1 MAYMNPILGAIQSRQ
16 AAQMQNKQ
24 FEAGLAQQL
33 AVFQKNISDTK
44 SDQKYRTDQSKI
56 QTDQFK
62 VDDEYRKAQAET
74 QKNQFGETL
83 AHNKA
88 VLGQGAKQWGD
99 LAGQRDATKASTEAT
114 TASTIATTAKTDQ
127 QTSDLKMEQQNKQL
141 QKLVPSYMES
151 FTTNGEPMSAELLQ
165 SDPQKMASFVSM
177 LNANG
182 VRENLFTGSNGEDY
196 FVRGIV
202 DVGDGRQVVEL
213 YDPKNPGKQMYLSKY
228 RTAEEGDPISAGNA
242 AGFGILKNQIDAAF
256 FNAGDMPLPK
266 TASEMAQTIA
276 EITGTPVGSLDN
288 NTVNAAFEVGAQLDS
303 QAQQQQQQQQQ
314 QTAVSSTNDNT
325 VPTETTTQQ
334 FVLEAVNPGVKSG
347 ANIKAKANNRKT
359 IAAALETVNTVENL
373 NELNPEFLSQIPRQQ
388 INTEINTRKAALKQ
402 LNVPTYSGRLGR
414 TKNELTPDQEAE
426 KLRLEGSIEVL
437 TQFRDSGAD
446 VKSDDNPYGWTKGQ
460 IKAIKNVSATESMPE
475 SFLGTDKEKAVDEQ
489 ITADA
494 PPTTAGK
501 EKVSKQIGNS
511 LKPSPGKISGKNLF
525 QMKRLMNYGFLDAD
539 SAQRVFDMGVF
550 SKDAVEIIKENIS
563 QQGQTKRAGIKTSTN
578 NGITSFFDSKG
589 VFAQVNTDLSGN
601 LGLNVTEINKMV
613 DDYQS
618 GVEDDGVESTFK
630 NLYTK
635 YQLGQTGYGS
645 QPTVIKGLLNNAANQ
660 LIHDKADITFM
671 SDPYDWSVGGGS
683 APSQGATS
691 LNRIVKT
698 ESGEVFTV
706 DRYGRR
712 TNDRDMR
719 LSDFSPELQTMIETT
734 PHNTL
739 AQARN
744 TIQLERLT
752 ALKQIIANAGNDT
765 KVKAYVTA
773 ELDRMEQDEIAKG
786 Q

>member
-1 MAYMNPILGAIQSRQ
+1 MAYTNPILGAIQNRQ

-33 AVFQKNISDTK
+33 AVFKKNILDTQ
-44 SDQKYRTDQSKI
+44 SDQKYRTGQSKI
-56 QTDQFK
+56 QVDQFK
-62 VDDEYRKAQAET
+62 VDDDYRKAQAET
-74 QKNQFGETL
+74 QKNQFMATL
-83 AHNKA
+83 GQQKA
-88 VLGQGAKQWGD
+88 ILAQGAKQWDDLGEQRKET
-99 LAGQRDATKASTEAT
+99 LAGTKAT
-114 TASTIATTAKTDQ
+114 TANTKATAANTGQKTK
-127 QTSDLKMEQQNKQL
+127 DLKMAQQNEQL
-141 QKLVPSYMES
+141 RKLVPSYMES
-151 FTTNGEPMSAELLQ
+151 FTTNGDPMSAELLQ

-177 LNANG
+177 LNADG

-213 YDPKNPGKQMYLSKY
+213 YDPKNPKKQMYLSKY

-256 FNAGDMPLPK
+256 FTAGDMPLPK

-276 EITGTPVGSLDN
+276 EITGTPVGGLDN
-288 NTVNAAFEVGAQLDS
+288 NTVNAAFEVGSQLES
-303 QAQQQQQQQQQ
+303 QTQPD
-314 QTAVSSTNDNT
+314 VSPATNANTNNDNT
-325 VPTETTTQQ
+325 VPPKPTTQQ

-347 ANIKAKANNRKT
+347 ANIKAKAKNRKT
-359 IAAALETVNTVENL
+359 IAAALETVNTVDNL
-373 NELNPEFLSQIPRQQ
+373 NDLDPEFLSQIPRQQ

-402 LNVPTYSGRLGR
+402 LNTPTYSGRLNM
-414 TKNELTPDQEAE
+414 TKNKLTPDQEAE

-446 VKSDDNPYGWTKGQ
+446 VKSDDNPYNWTKGQ
-460 IKAIKNVSATESMPE
+460 IKAIKNVTATESMPE

-489 ITADA
+489 ILADA
-494 PPTTAGK
+494 PPTPLGK
-501 EKVSKQIGNS
+501 EQVAKQIGKS
-511 LKPSPGKISGKNLF
+511 LTPSRGKISGKNLF
-525 QMKRLMNYGFLDAD
+525 NMKRLMNYGFLDAD
-539 SAQRVFDMGVF
+539 SAQRVFDLGVF
-550 SKDAVEIIKENIS
+550 SSASVEIIKENIS
-563 QQGQTKRAGIKTSTN
+563 QNGQTSRAGNKISTL
-578 NGITSFFDSKG
+578 NGVTTFYNADGIY
-589 VFAQVNTDLSGN
+589 AQVNTDLTN
-601 LGLNVTEINKMV
+601 NQGLSITEINKIV

-618 GVEDDGVESTFK
+618 GVEDDGVEGTFK

-752 ALKQIIANAGNDT
+752 ALKQIIANAGNDNA
-765 KVKAYVTA
+765 VRAYVTA

>member
-1 MAYMNPILGAIQSRQ
+1 MAYTNPILGAIQNRQ

-33 AVFQKNISDTK
+33 AVFKKNILDTQ
-44 SDQKYRTDQSKI
+44 SDQKYRTGQSKI
-56 QTDQFK
+56 QVDQFK
-62 VDDEYRKAQAET
+62 VDDDYRKAQAET
-74 QKNQFGETL
+74 QKNQFMATL
-83 AHNKA
+83 GQQKA
-88 VLGQGAKQWGD
+88 ILAQGAKQWADLGEQRKET
-99 LAGQRDATKASTEAT
+99 LAGTKAT
-114 TASTIATTAKTDQ
+114 TANTKATAANTGQKTK
-127 QTSDLKMEQQNKQL
+127 DLKMAQQNEQL
-141 QKLVPSYMES
+141 RKLVPSYMES
-151 FTTNGEPMSAELLQ
+151 FTTNGDPMSAELLQ

-177 LNANG
+177 LNADG

-213 YDPKNPGKQMYLSKY
+213 YDPKNPKKQMYLSKY

-256 FNAGDMPLPK
+256 FTAGDMPLPK

-276 EITGTPVGSLDN
+276 EITGTPVGGLDN
-288 NTVNAAFEVGAQLDS
+288 NTVNAAFEVGSQLES
-303 QAQQQQQQQQQ
+303 QTQPD
-314 QTAVSSTNDNT
+314 VSPATNANTNNDNT
-325 VPTETTTQQ
+325 VPPKPTTQQ

-347 ANIKAKANNRKT
+347 ANIKAKAKNRKT
-359 IAAALETVNTVENL
+359 IAAALETVNTVDNL
-373 NELNPEFLSQIPRQQ
+373 NDLDPEFLSQIPRQQ

-402 LNVPTYSGRLGR
+402 LNTPTYSGRLNM
-414 TKNELTPDQEAE
+414 TKNKLTPDQEAE

-446 VKSDDNPYGWTKGQ
+446 VKSDDNPYNWTKGQ
-460 IKAIKNVSATESMPE
+460 IKAIKNVTATESMPE

-489 ITADA
+489 ILADA
-494 PPTTAGK
+494 PPTPLGK
-501 EKVSKQIGNS
+501 EQVAKQIGKS
-511 LKPSPGKISGKNLF
+511 LTPSRGKISGKNLF
-525 QMKRLMNYGFLDAD
+525 NMKRLMNYGFLDAD
-539 SAQRVFDMGVF
+539 SAQRVFDLGVF
-550 SKDAVEIIKENIS
+550 SSASVEIIKENIS
-563 QQGQTKRAGIKTSTN
+563 QNGQTSRAGNKISTL
-578 NGITSFFDSKG
+578 NGVTTFYNADGIY
-589 VFAQVNTDLSGN
+589 AQVNTDLTN
-601 LGLNVTEINKMV
+601 NQGLSITEINKIV

-618 GVEDDGVESTFK
+618 GVEDDGVEGTFK

-752 ALKQIIANAGNDT
+752 ALKQIIANAGNDNA
-765 KVKAYVTA
+765 VRAYVTA

>member
-88 VLGQGAKQWGD
+88 VLGQGAKQWDD
-99 LAGQRDATKASTEAT
+99 LAGQRDATK
-114 TASTIATTAKTDQ
+114 ASTIATTAKTDQ

-303 QAQQQQQQQQQ
+303 QTAQ
-314 QTAVSSTNDNT
+314 QTAVSPTTNTDNNTVPT

-359 IAAALETVNTVENL
+359 IAAALETVNTIENL

-446 VKSDDNPYGWTKGQ
+446 VKSDDNPYNWTKGQ
-460 IKAIKNVSATESMPE
+460 IKAIKNVTATESMPE

-489 ITADA
+489 ILADA
-494 PPTTAGK
+494 PPTPLGK
-501 EKVSKQIGNS
+501 EQVAKQIGKS
-511 LKPSPGKISGKNLF
+511 LTPSRGKISGKNLF
-525 QMKRLMNYGFLDAD
+525 NMKRLMNYGFLDAD
-539 SAQRVFDMGVF
+539 SAQRVFDLGVF
-550 SKDAVEIIKENIS
+550 SSASVDIIKENIS
-563 QQGQTKRAGIKTSTN
+563 QNGQTIRAGNKVSNLNGVATFYNATGVYAQVKTDQTN
-578 NGITSFFDSKG
+578 NQG
-589 VFAQVNTDLSGN
+589 LSI
-601 LGLNVTEINKMV
+601 TEINKMV

-660 LIHDKADITFM
+660 LIHDQAGITFM

-752 ALKQIIANAGNDT
+752 ALKQIIANAGNDAR
-765 KVKAYVTA
+765 VKAYVTA

>member
-1 MAYMNPILGAIQSRQ
+1 MAYTNPILGAIQNRQ

-33 AVFQKNISDTK
+33 AVFKKNILDTQ
-44 SDQKYRTDQSKI
+44 SDQKYRTGQSKI
-56 QTDQFK
+56 QVDQFK
-62 VDDEYRKAQAET
+62 VDDDYRKAQAET
-74 QKNQFGETL
+74 QKNQFMATL
-83 AHNKA
+83 GQQKA
-88 VLGQGAKQWGD
+88 ILAQGAKQWADLGEQRKET
-99 LAGQRDATKASTEAT
+99 LAGTKAT
-114 TASTIATTAKTDQ
+114 TANTKATAANTGQKTK
-127 QTSDLKMEQQNKQL
+127 DLKMAQQNEQL
-141 QKLVPSYMES
+141 RKLVPSYMES
-151 FTTNGEPMSAELLQ
+151 FTTNGDPMSAELLQ

-177 LNANG
+177 LNADG

-213 YDPKNPGKQMYLSKY
+213 YDPKNPKKQMYLSKY

-256 FNAGDMPLPK
+256 FTAGDMPLPK

-276 EITGTPVGSLDN
+276 EITGTPVGGLDN
-288 NTVNAAFEVGAQLDS
+288 NTVNAAFEVGSQLES
-303 QAQQQQQQQQQ
+303 QTQPD
-314 QTAVSSTNDNT
+314 VSPATNANTNNDNT
-325 VPTETTTQQ
+325 VPPKPTTQQ

-347 ANIKAKANNRKT
+347 ANIKAKANNRRT
-359 IAAALETVNTVENL
+359 IAAALETINTVDNL
-373 NELNPEFLSQIPRQQ
+373 NELDPQFVSQIPRQQ
-388 INTEINTRKAALKQ
+388 INMEINTRKDALKQ
-402 LNVPTYSGRLGR
+402 LNKPAYSGRLGR
-414 TKNELTPDQEAE
+414 TKNELTLEQTAE
-426 KLRLEGSIEVL
+426 KERLEGSIEVL
-437 TQFRDSGAD
+437 TQLRDGNTD
-446 VKSDDNPYGWTKGQ
+446 LVSDDNPYGWTKGQ

-489 ITADA
+489 ILADA
-494 PPTTAGK
+494 PPTPLGK
-501 EKVSKQIGNS
+501 EQVAKQIGKS
-511 LKPSPGKISGKNLF
+511 LTPSRGKISGKNLF
-525 QMKRLMNYGFLDAD
+525 NMKRLMNYGFLDAD
-539 SAQRVFDMGVF
+539 SAQRVFDLGVF
-550 SKDAVEIIKENIS
+550 SSASVEIIKENIS
-563 QQGQTKRAGIKTSTN
+563 QNGQTSRAGNKISTL
-578 NGITSFFDSKG
+578 NGVTTFYNADGIY
-589 VFAQVNTDLSGN
+589 AQVNTDLTN
-601 LGLNVTEINKMV
+601 NQGLSITEINKIV

-618 GVEDDGVESTFK
+618 GVEDDGVEGTFK

-752 ALKQIIANAGNDT
+752 ALKQIIANAGNDNA
-765 KVKAYVTA
+765 VRAYVTA

>member
-1 MAYMNPILGAIQSRQ
+1 MAYTNPILGAIQNRQ

-33 AVFQKNISDTK
+33 AVFKKNILDTQ
-44 SDQKYRTDQSKI
+44 SDQKYRTGQSKI
-56 QTDQFK
+56 QVDQFK
-62 VDDEYRKAQAET
+62 VDDDYRKAQAET
-74 QKNQFGETL
+74 QKNQFMATL
-83 AHNKA
+83 GQQKA
-88 VLGQGAKQWGD
+88 ILAQGAKQWDDLGEQRKAT
-99 LAGQRDATKASTEAT
+99 LAGTKAT
-114 TASTIATTAKTDQ
+114 TANTKATAANTGQKTK
-127 QTSDLKMEQQNKQL
+127 DLKMAQQNEQL
-141 QKLVPSYMES
+141 RKLVPSYMES
-151 FTTNGEPMSAELLQ
+151 FTTNGDPMSAELLQ

-177 LNANG
+177 LNADG

-213 YDPKNPGKQMYLSKY
+213 YDPKNPKKQMYLSKY

-256 FNAGDMPLPK
+256 FTAGDMPLPK

-276 EITGTPVGSLDN
+276 EITGTPVGGLDN
-288 NTVNAAFEVGAQLDS
+288 NTVNAAFEVGSQLES
-303 QAQQQQQQQQQ
+303 QTQPD
-314 QTAVSSTNDNT
+314 VSPATNANTNNDNT
-325 VPTETTTQQ
+325 VPPKPTTQQ

-347 ANIKAKANNRKT
+347 ANIKAKANNRRT
-359 IAAALETVNTVENL
+359 IAAALETINTVDNL
-373 NELNPEFLSQIPRQQ
+373 NELDPQFVSQIPRQQ
-388 INTEINTRKAALKQ
+388 INMEINTRKDALKQ
-402 LNVPTYSGRLGR
+402 LNKPAYSGRLGR
-414 TKNELTPDQEAE
+414 TKNELTLEQTAE
-426 KLRLEGSIEVL
+426 KERLEGSIEVL
-437 TQFRDSGAD
+437 TQLRDGNTD
-446 VKSDDNPYGWTKGQ
+446 LVSDDNPYGWTKGQ

-489 ITADA
+489 ILADA
-494 PPTTAGK
+494 PPTPLGK
-501 EKVSKQIGNS
+501 EQVAKQIGKS
-511 LKPSPGKISGKNLF
+511 LTPSRGKISGKNLF
-525 QMKRLMNYGFLDAD
+525 NMKRLMNYGFLDAD
-539 SAQRVFDMGVF
+539 SAQRVFDLGVF
-550 SKDAVEIIKENIS
+550 SSASVEIIKENIS
-563 QQGQTKRAGIKTSTN
+563 QNGQTSRAGNKISTL
-578 NGITSFFDSKG
+578 NGVTTFYNADGIY
-589 VFAQVNTDLSGN
+589 AQVNTDLTN
-601 LGLNVTEINKMV
+601 NQGLSITEINKIV

-618 GVEDDGVESTFK
+618 GVEDDGVEGTFK

-752 ALKQIIANAGNDT
+752 ALKQIIANAGNDNA
-765 KVKAYVTA
+765 VRAYVTA

>member
-1 MAYMNPILGAIQSRQ
+1 
-16 AAQMQNKQ
+16 MQNKQ

-33 AVFQKNISDTK
+33 AVFKKNILDTQ
-44 SDQKYRTDQSKI
+44 SDQKYRTGQSKI
-56 QTDQFK
+56 QVDQFK
-62 VDDEYRKAQAET
+62 VDDDYRKAQAET
-74 QKNQFGETL
+74 QKNQFMATL
-83 AHNKA
+83 GQQKA
-88 VLGQGAKQWGD
+88 ILAQGAKQWDDLGEQRKET
-99 LAGQRDATKASTEAT
+99 LAGTKAT
-114 TASTIATTAKTDQ
+114 TANTKATAANTGQKTK
-127 QTSDLKMEQQNKQL
+127 DLKMAQQNEQL
-141 QKLVPSYMES
+141 RKLVPSYMES
-151 FTTNGEPMSAELLQ
+151 FTTNGDPMSAELLQ

-177 LNANG
+177 LNADG

-213 YDPKNPGKQMYLSKY
+213 YDPKNPKKQMYLSKY

-256 FNAGDMPLPK
+256 FTAGDMPLPK

-276 EITGTPVGSLDN
+276 EITGTPVGGLDN
-288 NTVNAAFEVGAQLDS
+288 NTVNAAFEVGSQLES
-303 QAQQQQQQQQQ
+303 QTQPD
-314 QTAVSSTNDNT
+314 VSPATNANTNNDNT
-325 VPTETTTQQ
+325 VPPKPTTQQ

-347 ANIKAKANNRKT
+347 ANIKAKAKNRKT
-359 IAAALETVNTVENL
+359 IAAALETVNTVDNL
-373 NELNPEFLSQIPRQQ
+373 NDLDPEFLSQIPRQQ

-402 LNVPTYSGRLGR
+402 LNTPTYSGRLNM
-414 TKNELTPDQEAE
+414 TKNKLTPDQEAE

-446 VKSDDNPYGWTKGQ
+446 VKSDDNPYNWTKGQ
-460 IKAIKNVSATESMPE
+460 IKAIKNVTATESMPE

-489 ITADA
+489 ILADA
-494 PPTTAGK
+494 PPTPLGK
-501 EKVSKQIGNS
+501 EQVAKQIGKS
-511 LKPSPGKISGKNLF
+511 LTPSRGKISGKNLF
-525 QMKRLMNYGFLDAD
+525 NMKRLMNYGFLDAD
-539 SAQRVFDMGVF
+539 SAQRVFDLGVF
-550 SKDAVEIIKENIS
+550 SSASVEIIKENIS
-563 QQGQTKRAGIKTSTN
+563 QNGQTSRAGNKISTL
-578 NGITSFFDSKG
+578 NGVTTFYNADGIY
-589 VFAQVNTDLSGN
+589 AQVNTDLTN
-601 LGLNVTEINKMV
+601 NQGLSITEINKIV

-618 GVEDDGVESTFK
+618 GVEDDGVEGTFK

-752 ALKQIIANAGNDT
+752 ALKQIIANAGNDNA
-765 KVKAYVTA
+765 VRAYVTA

>member
-1 MAYMNPILGAIQSRQ
+1 
-16 AAQMQNKQ
+16 MQNKQ

-33 AVFQKNISDTK
+33 AVFKKNILDTQ
-44 SDQKYRTDQSKI
+44 SDQKYRTGQSKI
-56 QTDQFK
+56 QVDQFK
-62 VDDEYRKAQAET
+62 VDDDYRKAQAET
-74 QKNQFGETL
+74 QKNQFMATL
-83 AHNKA
+83 GQQKA
-88 VLGQGAKQWGD
+88 ILAQGAKQWADLGEQRKET
-99 LAGQRDATKASTEAT
+99 LAGTKAT
-114 TASTIATTAKTDQ
+114 TANTKATAANTGQKTK
-127 QTSDLKMEQQNKQL
+127 DLKMAQQNEQL
-141 QKLVPSYMES
+141 RKLVPSYMES
-151 FTTNGEPMSAELLQ
+151 FTTNGDPMSAELLQ

-177 LNANG
+177 LNADG

-213 YDPKNPGKQMYLSKY
+213 YDPKNPKKQMYLSKY

-256 FNAGDMPLPK
+256 FTAGDMPLPK

-276 EITGTPVGSLDN
+276 EITGTPVGGLDN
-288 NTVNAAFEVGAQLDS
+288 NTVNAAFEVGSQLES
-303 QAQQQQQQQQQ
+303 QTQPD
-314 QTAVSSTNDNT
+314 VSPATNANTNNDNT
-325 VPTETTTQQ
+325 VPPKPTTQQ

-347 ANIKAKANNRKT
+347 ANIKAKAKNRKT
-359 IAAALETVNTVENL
+359 IAAALETVNTVDNL
-373 NELNPEFLSQIPRQQ
+373 NDLDPEFLSQIPRQQ

-402 LNVPTYSGRLGR
+402 LNTPTYSGRLNM
-414 TKNELTPDQEAE
+414 TKNKLTPDQEAE

-446 VKSDDNPYGWTKGQ
+446 VKSDDNPYNWTKGQ
-460 IKAIKNVSATESMPE
+460 IKAIKNVTATESMPE

-489 ITADA
+489 ILADA
-494 PPTTAGK
+494 PPTPLGK
-501 EKVSKQIGNS
+501 EQVAKQIGKS
-511 LKPSPGKISGKNLF
+511 LTPSRGKISGKNLF
-525 QMKRLMNYGFLDAD
+525 NMKRLMNYGFLDAD
-539 SAQRVFDMGVF
+539 SAQRVFDLGVF
-550 SKDAVEIIKENIS
+550 SSASVEIIKENIS
-563 QQGQTKRAGIKTSTN
+563 QNGQTSRAGNKISTL
-578 NGITSFFDSKG
+578 NGVTTFYNADGIY
-589 VFAQVNTDLSGN
+589 AQVNTDLTN
-601 LGLNVTEINKMV
+601 NQGLSITEINKIV

-618 GVEDDGVESTFK
+618 GVEDDGVEGTFK

-752 ALKQIIANAGNDT
+752 ALKQIIANAGNDNA
-765 KVKAYVTA
+765 VRAYVTA

>member
-1 MAYMNPILGAIQSRQ
+1 MAYTNPILGAIQNRQ

-33 AVFQKNISDTK
+33 AVFKKNILDTQ
-44 SDQKYRTDQSKI
+44 SDQKYRTGQSKI
-56 QTDQFK
+56 QVDQFK
-62 VDDEYRKAQAET
+62 VDDDYRKAQAET
-74 QKNQFGETL
+74 QKNQFTATL
-83 AHNKA
+83 GQQKA
-88 VLGQGAKQWGD
+88 ILAQGAKQWDDLGD
-99 LAGQRDATKASTEAT
+99 QRIATLAGTKAT
-114 TASTIATTAKTDQ
+114 TANTTATAANTGQKTI
-127 QTSDLKMEQQNKQL
+127 DLKMEQQNKQL
-141 QKLVPSYMES
+141 LKLVPSYMES
-151 FTTNGEPMSAELLQ
+151 FTTNGDPMSAELLQ

-177 LNANG
+177 LNADG

-213 YDPKNPGKQMYLSKY
+213 YDPKNPKKQMYLSKY

-256 FNAGDMPLPK
+256 FTAGDMPLPK

-276 EITGTPVGSLDN
+276 EITGTPVGGLDN
-288 NTVNAAFEVGAQLDS
+288 NTVNAAFEVGSQLES
-303 QAQQQQQQQQQ
+303 QTQPD
-314 QTAVSSTNDNT
+314 VSPATNANTNNDNT
-325 VPTETTTQQ
+325 VPPKPTTQQ

-347 ANIKAKANNRKT
+347 ANIKAKAKNRKT
-359 IAAALETVNTVENL
+359 IAAALETVNTVDNL
-373 NELNPEFLSQIPRQQ
+373 NDLDPEFLSQIPRQQ

-402 LNVPTYSGRLGR
+402 LNTPTYSGRLNM
-414 TKNELTPDQEAE
+414 TKNKLTPDQEAE

-446 VKSDDNPYGWTKGQ
+446 VKSDDNPYNWTKGQ
-460 IKAIKNVSATESMPE
+460 IKAIKNVTATESMPE

-489 ITADA
+489 ILADA
-494 PPTTAGK
+494 PPTPLGK
-501 EKVSKQIGNS
+501 EQVAKQIGKS
-511 LKPSPGKISGKNLF
+511 LTPSRGKISGKNLF
-525 QMKRLMNYGFLDAD
+525 NMKRLMNYGFLDAD
-539 SAQRVFDMGVF
+539 SAQRVFDLGVF
-550 SKDAVEIIKENIS
+550 SSASVEIIKENIS
-563 QQGQTKRAGIKTSTN
+563 QNGQTSRARNKISTLNGVTTFYNADGIY
-578 NGITSFFDSKG
+578 
-589 VFAQVNTDLSGN
+589 AQVNTDLTN
-601 LGLNVTEINKMV
+601 NQGLSITEINKIV

-618 GVEDDGVESTFK
+618 GVEDDGVEGTFK

>member
-1 MAYMNPILGAIQSRQ
+1 MAYMNPILGAVQSRQ

-33 AVFQKNISDTK
+33 AVFQKSISDTQ
-44 SDQKYRTDQSKI
+44 SDQKYRTNQSKI

-74 QKNQFGETL
+74 QKNQFGKTL
-83 AHNKA
+83 SHNKA
-88 VLGQGAKQWGD
+88 ILGQGAKQWAD

-114 TASTIATTAKTDQ
+114 TANTLQ
-127 QTSDLKMEQQNKQL
+127 QTVDLKMVQQNEQL
-141 QKLVPSYMES
+141 LKLVPGYMET
-151 FTTNGEPMSAELLQ
+151 FATNGEPMSAELLQ

-182 VRENLFTGSNGEDY
+182 VRENLFAGSNGEDY
-196 FVRGIV
+196 FVKGIV

-213 YDPKNPGKQMYLSKY
+213 YDPQNPKKQMYLSKY

-256 FNAGDMPLPK
+256 FAAGGMPLPK
-266 TASEMAQTIA
+266 TASEMAQTIS
-276 EITGTPVGSLDN
+276 EITGAPLGALDN
-288 NTVNAAFEVGAQLDS
+288 NTVNAAFEIGAQLDS

-314 QTAVSSTNDNT
+314 QTAVSQTTNTNDNT

-334 FVLEAVNPGVKSG
+334 FVLEAVNPGVKSK

-359 IAAALETVNTVENL
+359 IAAALKTVNTVENL
-373 NELNPEFLSQIPRQQ
+373 NELDPEFVSQIPRQQ

-402 LNVPTYSGRLGR
+402 LNIPTYSGRLGR
-414 TKNELTPDQEAE
+414 TKNELTPDQAAE

-446 VKSDDNPYGWTKGQ
+446 VKSDDNSYGWTKGQ
-460 IKAIKNVSATESMPE
+460 IKAIKNVTATESMPE

-489 ITADA
+489 IIADA
-494 PPTTAGK
+494 PPTPLGK
-501 EKVSKQIGNS
+501 EQVAKQIGKS
-511 LKPSPGKISGKNLF
+511 LTPSRGKISGKNLF
-525 QMKRLMNYGFLDAD
+525 NMKRLMNYGFLDAD
-539 SAQRVFDMGVF
+539 SAQRVFDLGVF
-550 SKDAVEIIKENIS
+550 SSASVDIIKENIS
-563 QQGQTKRAGIKTSTN
+563 QNGQTMRAGNKVSTLDGVATSYNDAGVYAQVKTDLTN
-578 NGITSFFDSKG
+578 NKG
-589 VFAQVNTDLSGN
+589 LSI
-601 LGLNVTEINKMV
+601 TEINKIV

-618 GVEDDGVESTFK
+618 GVEDDGVEGTFK

-752 ALKQIIANAGNDT
+752 ALKQIIANAGNDA